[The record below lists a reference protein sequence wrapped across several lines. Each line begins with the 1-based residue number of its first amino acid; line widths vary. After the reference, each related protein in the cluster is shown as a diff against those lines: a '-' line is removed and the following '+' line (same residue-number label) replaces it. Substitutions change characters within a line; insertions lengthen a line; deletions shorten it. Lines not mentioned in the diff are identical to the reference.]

1 MKLNK
6 ETLKKMIQEVI
17 EEDSMRSM
25 LLESP
30 LLTET
35 TFNRIKDKID
45 NSDIPFI
52 FISADRHEYDRAE
65 NNKRYK
71 NLKKDL
77 ISLGIPFAEVQGSWI
92 ETAEDGSEHR
102 VIEKSVVAYE
112 EDRGD
117 VEPVD
122 VDLWTVG
129 KELCAKYKQDAFIY
143 GEVSKKTGQR
153 HINAYDENGQ
163 PVQFGGPWNTLQ
175 PIEKD
180 ASFWSKVRGSTFVFD
195 QGPKIQEVVDV
206 EAPNSVI
213 EAYGLAAKHGKNVKF
228 VRRANEES

>member
-6 ETLKKMIQEVI
+6 EALKNMIREVI
-17 EEDSMRSM
+17 EEGSSFP
-25 LLESP
+25 ESSV
-30 LLTET
+30 LTET

-52 FISADRHEYDRAE
+52 VISADRHEYDRAV

-71 NLKKDL
+71 SLMKDL
-77 ISLGIPFAEVQGSWI
+77 KSLGIPFAEVQGSWV
-92 ETAEDGSEHR
+92 ETAEDGGQHR

-117 VEPVD
+117 VEPVN
-122 VDLWTVG
+122 VDLWAVG
-129 KELCAKYKQDAFIY
+129 KELCVKYKQDAFIY
-143 GEVSKKTGQR
+143 GSIPDHTTNHR

-180 ASFWSKVRGSTFVFD
+180 APFWSKVRGSTFVFD
-195 QGPKIQEVVDV
+195 QGPKIQEVVEV
-206 EAPNSVI
+206 GAPNSVI
-213 EAYGLAAKHGKNVKF
+213 EAYGLAAKYGKNVKF

>member
-6 ETLKKMIQEVI
+6 ETLKNIIREAI
-17 EEDSMRSM
+17 EEGSM
-25 LLESP
+25 LLEISV
-30 LLTET
+30 LTET

-52 FISADRHEYDRAE
+52 VISADRHEYDRAE

-71 NLKKDL
+71 SLKKDL
-77 ISLGIPFAEVQGSWI
+77 KSLGIPFAEVQGSWV
-92 ETAEDGSEHR
+92 ETAEDGGQHR

-117 VEPVD
+117 VEPVN
-122 VDLWTVG
+122 VDLWAVG

-143 GEVSKKTGQR
+143 GEVSNTTDQR
-153 HINAYDENGQ
+153 HINAYDESGQ

-195 QGPKIQEVVDV
+195 QGPKIQEAIEVG
-206 EAPNSVI
+206 APNSVI

>member
-6 ETLKKMIQEVI
+6 KTLKNIIQEVI
-17 EEDSMRSM
+17 EEGSTRSM

-30 LLTET
+30 VLTET

-52 FISADRHEYDRAE
+52 VISADRHEYDRIE

-71 NLKKDL
+71 SLKKDL
-77 ISLGIPFAEVQGSWI
+77 KSLGIPFAEVQGSWI
-92 ETAEDGSEHR
+92 ESAEDGSEHR

-112 EDRGD
+112 EDRDD
-117 VEPVD
+117 VEPVN
-122 VDLWTVG
+122 VDLWAVG
-129 KELCAKYKQDAFIY
+129 KELCGKYKQDAFIY
-143 GEVSKKTGQR
+143 GEVSSKTGQR

-163 PVQFGGPWNTLQ
+163 PVQYGGPWNTLQ
-175 PIEKD
+175 PIDKD

-195 QGPKIQEVVDV
+195 QGLKIQEVVEV

-228 VRRANEES
+228 VRRANEKN

>member
-25 LLESP
+25 MLESP
-30 LLTET
+30 ILAET

-45 NSDIPFI
+45 ESDIPFI

-163 PVQFGGPWNTLQ
+163 PVQYGGPWNTLQ

-180 ASFWSKVRGSTFVFD
+180 ASFW
-195 QGPKIQEVVDV
+195 
-206 EAPNSVI
+206 
-213 EAYGLAAKHGKNVKF
+213 
-228 VRRANEES
+228 